1 MKGTLDEIESSQKRF
16 SKLSL
21 MISMITFVFLGY
33 LFLRIPKTI
42 KVGEELSDP
51 PTVIVAATVLFCLLG
66 MIMMILSFIN
76 KEPSTW
82 FKWIGAIVNITWFSI
97 IVGSVIFAMVI

>member
-1 MKGTLDEIESSQKRF
+1 MKEILDEKESSQKRF

-21 MISMITFVFLGY
+21 MMSMITFGLFGY
-33 LFLRIPKTI
+33 LFSRIPKTI
-42 KVGEELSDP
+42 KVSEELSDP

-82 FKWIGAIVNITWFSI
+82 FKWIGAIVNIALFLI
-97 IVGSVIFAMVI
+97 IVGSVIFARVI